1 MTGDIIGFPVGS
13 VKSRLV
19 RRLPVED
26 THPKYDAEL
35 YADCVTLISRG
46 LKTTLNAEESVVAA
60 TDAMK
65 AATFLL
71 ALLDKAVKP

>member
-1 MTGDIIGFPVGS
+1 M
-13 VKSRLV
+13 
-19 RRLPVED
+19 ED

-46 LKTTLNAEESVVAA
+46 LKMTLDAEESVASAA
-60 TDAMK
+60 SAMG

-71 ALLDKAVKP
+71 ALLQKAVKP

>member
-1 MTGDIIGFPVGS
+1 
-13 VKSRLV
+13 
-19 RRLPVED
+19 VED